1 MASQAGVN
9 VQTLRYYE
17 RRGLLP
23 EPERLDSGYR
33 SYGPEAVRR
42 VRFVKRAQ
50 RLGFTLE
57 EVEALLEL
65 AAGGPRSCAEARQ
78 LAAEKLADLEQRIE
92 ALEAM
97 RGSLTRLVATC
108 DRPRSR
114 RECPLLEALADGD
127 EDVDSSG
134 ARREAR
140 FISRFDGFELLPH
153 LVRLLAEGR
162 PVGPRQVAEAAG
174 RPVDEVQGFLRAQ
187 AGTDWDE
194 DGRIAGFGLTLR
206 PTPHRFVVDGK
217 VLYTW
222 CATDTLVF
230 PAILGRGAVV
240 ESACPVTS
248 RPIRLEVT
256 PDAVVSVEPPTAVV
270 SQVRPAGAVEDIRGV
285 VCHHG
290 HFFSSPQAASDWAAD
305 HPEGQVLSVSEA
317 FDCAR
322 AACQALGWARSSPS
336 ATEDPIGGRVAR
348 SRLASSVPRTGV

>member
-23 EPERLDSGYR
+23 EPQRLDSGYR
-33 SYGPEAVRR
+33 SYGPEAVRT

-57 EVEALLEL
+57 EVEALLQL
-65 AAGGPRSCAEARQ
+65 AAGGPRSCADARQ

-97 RGSLTRLVATC
+97 RESLTQLVATC

-114 RECPLLEALADGD
+114 RECPLLEALAGGDD
-127 EDVDSSG
+127 EDGSG
-134 ARREAR
+134 AEREPR

-153 LVRLLAEGR
+153 VVRLVADGR
-162 PVGPRQVAEAAG
+162 PVEPREVAEAAG
-174 RPVDEVQGFLRAQ
+174 LPVGQVEGFLRAQ
-187 AGTDWDE
+187 PGTDWGD
-194 DGRIAGFGLTLR
+194 DGQIAGFGLTLR
-206 PTPHRFVVDGK
+206 PTPHRFVVEDR

-230 PAILGRGAVV
+230 PTILGRGAVV
-240 ESACPVTS
+240 ESTCPVTS

-256 PDAVVSVEPPTAVV
+256 PEAVVAVEPPTTVV
-270 SQVRPAGAVEDIRGV
+270 SQVHPAQAVEDIRGM
-285 VCHHG
+285 VCRHG
-290 HFFSSPQAASDWAAD
+290 HFFSSPQAASDWAAE
-305 HPEGQVLSVSEA
+305 HPEGQLLSVNDA
-317 FDCAR
+317 FACAR
-322 AACQALGWARSSPS
+322 AACEALGWGRSSRRGE
-336 ATEDPIGGRVAR
+336 EDQDRGRVVP
-348 SRLASSVPRTGV
+348 SRVAEPVTRRGA